1 MLCAPPLYR
10 ARAARSSESGMLRNA
25 VSKAMWVG
33 RTTAAVIGLAIALA
47 IVFGVATM
55 ALAAVPGDPFKLGK
69 VNSINRLSTL
79 VGTATSP
86 MLRVQNK
93 GTGTA
98 LDLRVQQGKP
108 PLTTNSTGRVPRL
121 NADMVDGKH
130 ASAFLPAAGKAAD
143 SDKLDGKSEE
153 DFYAAGSKVADSDKL
168 DGISSDELARS
179 GRGFYSNL
187 WSTVTFTSRTSAT
200 VNAPADGFVVVN
212 GTVILNT
219 SSSTCNPCHA
229 HAHIFNTTN
238 NQKSLDQLA
247 TIGNGTSST
256 HRDVMPMTWVFPVNA
271 GDNTFELRTGVY
283 PSNAPISF
291 YNPTLTALY
300 VPYGANGTSA
310 LASSSKLA
318 SPTGEEWEESSGG
331 IMRKK

>member
-1 MLCAPPLYR
+1 M
-10 ARAARSSESGMLRNA
+10 
-25 VSKAMWVG
+25 VF
-33 RTTAAVIGLAIALA
+33 GLALVLALML
-47 IVFGVATM
+47 GVGTM

-86 MLRVQNK
+86 ILRVQNK

-98 LDLRVQQGKP
+98 LDLRVQPGKP
-108 PLTTNSTGRVPRL
+108 PLTTNSIGRIPRL

-130 ASAFLPAAGKAAD
+130 AGAFLPKGGKAAD
-143 SDKLDGKSEE
+143 SDKLG
-153 DFYAAGSKVADSDKL
+153 
-168 DGISSDELARS
+168 GISSDELVRS
-179 GRGFYSNL
+179 GRGFSHNAT
-187 WSTVTFTSRTSAT
+187 STVTFTSRTSAT

-212 GTVILNT
+212 GTVVLDT
-219 SSSTCNPCHA
+219 FSSTCNPCHA

-247 TIGNGTSST
+247 SLGNGTSST